1 MSLSIDM
8 NVMFGYAS
16 QIFNA
21 LWPVA
26 GIGAG
31 LTLGVGIVG
40 LVVKIVGSAVRGI

>member
-1 MSLSIDM
+1 MSLSIDL
-8 NVMFGYAS
+8 NQMFSYAS

-31 LTLGVGIVG
+31 LSLGVGIVN
-40 LVVKIVGSAVRGI
+40 LVVRIVSNAVRGV